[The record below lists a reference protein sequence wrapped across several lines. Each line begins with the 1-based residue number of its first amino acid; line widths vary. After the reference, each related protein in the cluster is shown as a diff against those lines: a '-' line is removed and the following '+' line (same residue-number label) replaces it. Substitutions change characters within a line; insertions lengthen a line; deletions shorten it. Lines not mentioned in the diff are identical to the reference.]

1 MWSCR
6 FEALEAARFLPY
18 LKEGGAVVVNTQ
30 QMDPMPVV
38 TGVAKYPENILG
50 KIAEKGVRMIRLDAL
65 KLAEQAGSVKAVNV
79 VLIGA
84 MARRLQ
90 LPREVWEETVRKTV
104 PPKFMDLNLRAF
116 ALGYEAFTEE

>member
-1 MWSCR
+1 M
-6 FEALEAARFLPY
+6 
-18 LKEGGAVVVNTQ
+18 
-30 QMDPMPVV
+30 
-38 TGVAKYPENILG
+38 
-50 KIAEKGVRMIRLDAL
+50 

-104 PPKFMDLNLRAF
+104 PPKFIDLNLRAF